1 MTGKLLRANLPAVR
15 RDRRGFILSEQKE
28 AAGAA
33 GAGET
38 AAIVHKARKY
48 GKQKAWDFGDI
59 QTILGLVAQLPF
71 AWLLPESWW
80 GPLWRARLR
89 LRLLTNRRAVRY
101 AAKHMQAALEIPKRD
116 ALRHGEDLRAA
127 VHEMQMQDLRGW
139 RPGLWRRGGWRPK
152 MRLEG
157 EAHLQAAL
165 AQGKGAILWL
175 APFVFNSATTK
186 IVLHEKGY
194 RVSHLSSPKHGYS
207 ETRFGVR
214 YLNKVRCIPEDRCI
228 AQRVVFDRYAPATAM
243 RRLMRALKAGEVVSI
258 VAASTEGSDM
268 IKGAIF
274 GGTLPVAVGAP
285 RLSGLTGAPVLP
297 TFTIRDG
304 KVFRTVIE
312 TPLDLPRTGGNDER
326 CVAAAAEFLRR
337 SEPWV
342 REFPGQWR
350 AWSKWR
356 APQ

>member
-1 MTGKLLRANLPAVR
+1 MPAPQG
-15 RDRRGFILSEQKE
+15 D
-28 AAGAA
+28 
-33 GAGET
+33 
-38 AAIVHKARKY
+38 AIVHKARKY
-48 GKQKAWDFGDI
+48 GGQKAWSLGDVG
-59 QTILGLVAQLPF
+59 TILGLIAQLPF

-101 AAKHMQAALEIPKRD
+101 AAKHMQAALKISKRE

-139 RPGLWRRGGWRPK
+139 RPGGLWSGGWHPNT
-152 MRLEG
+152 RLEG
-157 EAHLQAAL
+157 EEHLRAAL
-165 AQGKGAILWL
+165 AEGKGAILWL

-243 RRLMRALKAGEVVSI
+243 RPAL
-258 VAASTEGSDM
+258 D
-268 IKGAIF
+268 
-274 GGTLPVAVGAP
+274 AVQPAP
-285 RLSGLTGAPVLP
+285 
-297 TFTIRDG
+297 
-304 KVFRTVIE
+304 
-312 TPLDLPRTGGNDER
+312 
-326 CVAAAAEFLRR
+326 
-337 SEPWV
+337 
-342 REFPGQWR
+342 
-350 AWSKWR
+350 
-356 APQ
+356 